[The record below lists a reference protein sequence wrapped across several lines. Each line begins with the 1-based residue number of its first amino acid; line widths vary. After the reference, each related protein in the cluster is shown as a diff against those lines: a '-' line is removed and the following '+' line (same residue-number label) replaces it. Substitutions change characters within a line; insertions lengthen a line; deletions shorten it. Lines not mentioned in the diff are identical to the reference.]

1 VPARGRVDALTV
13 PATNGGS
20 PLHFLDLRL
29 VTSTG
34 EPVSSNFYWL
44 PTEPDVLDWDKAF
57 WVHTPVSKYAN
68 LRALRSLPRAQITV
82 KASRVVD
89 EDEALVV
96 EVKNPTDRLAF
107 FVQARLADEHG
118 DDLLPV
124 LWSDNYVSLLPG
136 ERAVLRAQVPGRAT
150 LPHGARVEISGINV
164 ARTTIT
170 PEPLSTRGA
179 SAGAAADR
187 TEDRVWTGAGKG

>member
-1 VPARGRVDALTV
+1 
-13 PATNGGS
+13 
-20 PLHFLDLRL
+20 
-29 VTSTG
+29 
-34 EPVSSNFYWL
+34 
-44 PTEPDVLDWDKAF
+44 
-57 WVHTPVSKYAN
+57 
-68 LRALRSLPRAQITV
+68 
-82 KASRVVD
+82 VVA